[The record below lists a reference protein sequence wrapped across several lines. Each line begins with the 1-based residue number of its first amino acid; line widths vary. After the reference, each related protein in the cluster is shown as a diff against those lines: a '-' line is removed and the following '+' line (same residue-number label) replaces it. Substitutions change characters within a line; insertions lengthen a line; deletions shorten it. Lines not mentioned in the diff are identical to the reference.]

1 MKTQETFFAI
11 DPVSKGRP
19 RFTRTG
25 RTYTPKKTANF
36 EKAVA
41 KYYIE
46 EHGELFVGPIE
57 VKLVFQMPIP
67 KGFPKR
73 ALKQIEEGTLKH
85 TKKPD
90 IDNLGKA
97 VLDALNG
104 IAFEDDSHITKLTL
118 VKRYSQYPGITM
130 TITEDVD

>member
-1 MKTQETFFAI
+1 MRTQETFFPI

-25 RTYTPKKTANF
+25 HTYTPKKTADF
-36 EKAVA
+36 ERSIA
-41 KYYIE
+41 KIYTE

-57 VKLVFQMPIP
+57 VKIIFQMPIP
-67 KGFPKR
+67 RSYPKR
-73 ALKQIEEGTLKH
+73 AIQQAQEGTLKH

-90 IDNLGKA
+90 LDNLGKA

-104 IAFEDDSHITKLTL
+104 IAFTDDSHITKLTL
-118 VKRYSQYPGITM
+118 VKRYSLYPGIRM
-130 TITEDVD
+130 EIKEDID